1 LTKATKKKPV
11 RKPCSATG
19 PPVVAK
25 PAATSRAHCPPPDEL
40 DKSVPN
46 LKHVGGSKS
55 DNWNQYVANQAMRA
69 DWFGS
74 EPKPG
79 KDRDDQCTA
88 ILAFLVGVKPDDPVE
103 GMMAAQLFASHT
115 AAMECYRRA
124 MLPNQSTE
132 GRESNLAM
140 AAKLTRANASQVE
153 ALTKHRGKGQQKVT
167 VEHVHVYQGGQA
179 IVGNVDPRGVGNN
192 NEVQPHA
199 VTYAPST
206 PMRCENPQADALP
219 VPGNAERTLPDAR
232 RSVSGSA

>member
-1 LTKATKKKPV
+1 
-11 RKPCSATG
+11 
-19 PPVVAK
+19 
-25 PAATSRAHCPPPDEL
+25 
-40 DKSVPN
+40 
-46 LKHVGGSKS
+46 
-55 DNWNQYVANQAMRA
+55 MRA

-74 EPKPG
+74 EPNPG

-88 ILAFLVGVKPDDPVE
+88 ILAFMVGVKPDDPIE
-103 GMMAAQLFASHT
+103 GMIAAQLFASHA

-124 MLPNQSTE
+124 MLPNQTAY

-179 IVGNVDPRGVGNN
+179 IVGNVPPGGLGNN

-199 VTYAPST
+199 VTYAPGT

-219 VPGNAERTLPDAR
+219 VPGNAERTLQDAR
-232 RSVSGSA
+232 RPIAGRRLGAPRTSGGTSERAGFMASHSVRPP